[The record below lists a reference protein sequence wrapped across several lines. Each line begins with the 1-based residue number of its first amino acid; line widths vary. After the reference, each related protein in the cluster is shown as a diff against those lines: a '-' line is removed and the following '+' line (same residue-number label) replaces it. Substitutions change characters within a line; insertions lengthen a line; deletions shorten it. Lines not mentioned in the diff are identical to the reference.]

1 VSALAEHV
9 GAVAREAA
17 ARAAQW
23 EVLAIERTDTAVD
36 LGSGVADTLRSSAET
51 TLCLRVYRDGRA
63 GTATTTR
70 PADASAVVQDALA
83 TAQHGPS
90 AVAPPP
96 MPAAALPRRPLGG
109 SRGTAPR
116 DDRAACVAGVGQL
129 AAGLGL
135 LQRETGLSVHG
146 SVSHTWQAVHRAAPD
161 GTSVDCQEFYH
172 LSAVAEGRNSP
183 HLQLPWTGWS
193 RGSGLPAGLRDWL
206 HLAAPWDRLPADLPA
221 SARAD
226 LLLAPAALHALL
238 TPLVIALSGTAA
250 AAGRSFLPGRL
261 EGDQLLHPSLSLVD
275 EPPPPD
281 ADDTGTSGLAWP
293 GTDDEG
299 VACARLTLIEQGVP
313 AHRYHSRHTAAAAGE
328 SPTGHG
334 FRGNALRRTMLRPV
348 TPVLNGATLRAGP
361 QRTVPLADLVAGISN
376 GILVES
382 LLGGQQR
389 SGLSPVVEG
398 RIRLG
403 FAIRDGRIIGTV
415 RPEPLGL
422 DLRAVLGARFVAA
435 TAEQWG
441 VSRIWSA
448 RLPFVL
454 AAAAAP
460 NGERSGSG

>member
-9 GAVAREAA
+9 AAVAREAA
-17 ARAAQW
+17 TQAAQW
-23 EVLAIERTDTAVD
+23 EVLAIERADTAVD

-70 PADASAVVQDALA
+70 PADARAVVQDALA
-83 TAQHGPS
+83 TAQHGPL
-90 AVAPPP
+90 AMAPPP
-96 MPAAALPRRPLGG
+96 MPAASLPRHEPDRPG
-109 SRGTAPR
+109 STALR
-116 DDRAACVAGVGQL
+116 DNRAGSVAGVGQL

-135 LQRETGLSVHG
+135 LQRETGLSMHG

-161 GTSVDCQEFYH
+161 GASVDSQDFYH
-172 LSAVAEGRNSP
+172 LSAVAEGMNS
-183 HLQLPWTGWS
+183 LQLPWTGWS
-193 RGSGLPAGLRDWL
+193 RGSGLPAGLGEWL
-206 HLAAPWDRLPADLPA
+206 HLAAPWGRLPADLPA
-221 SARAD
+221 PDGAE
-226 LLLAPAALHALL
+226 LLLAPASLHILL

-250 AAGRSFLPGRL
+250 AAGRSFLPERL
-261 EGDQLLHPSLSLVD
+261 GGDQLLHPSLSLVD
-275 EPPPPD
+275 EPPAAD
-281 ADDTGTSGLAWP
+281 AGDTGTSGLAWP

-299 VACARLTLIEQGVP
+299 VTCAPLTLVGQGVP
-313 AHRYHSRHTAAAAGE
+313 AHRYHSRQTAAAAGE

-348 TPVLNGATLRAGP
+348 TPVLNGATLQSGP
-361 QRTVPLADLVAGISN
+361 QGTVPLAELIAGISN

-403 FAIRDGRIIGTV
+403 FVIRDGRIIGTV
-415 RPEPLGL
+415 RPEPVGL

-435 TAEQWG
+435 SAEQWA

-454 AAAAAP
+454 AAGAGRTPSA
-460 NGERSGSG
+460 SGSG